1 MEIES
6 TVASEVAAITIE
18 LRDAAKCLDKAAAY
32 LEEAIVAMAAAE
44 IPDAEPPED
53 LKLEDVRAVLAD
65 LSRNGHTKDVRGK
78 LDELG
83 AAKLSEVDPKH
94 YPALMAWAR
103 GVSDAG

>member
-6 TVASEVAAITIE
+6 TVASEVAAITVE
-18 LRDAAKCLDKAAAY
+18 LRDTAKCLDKAAAY
-32 LEEAIVAMAAAE
+32 LEEAIVALAAAE
-44 IPDAEPPED
+44 IPDAEPQEE
-53 LKLEDVRAVLAD
+53 LRLEDVRAVLAD
-65 LSRNGHTKDVRGK
+65 LSRDGHTKDVRAK

-83 AAKLSEVDPKH
+83 ARKLSEVDTRH

>member
-6 TVASEVAAITIE
+6 TVASEVAAITIG
-18 LRDAAKCLDKAAAY
+18 LRDAAKSLIEASEY
-32 LEEAIVAMAAAE
+32 LEQAIVELAAAE
-44 IPDAEPPED
+44 IPDAGPQEE

-65 LSRNGHTKDVRGK
+65 LSRDGHTKDVRGK

-83 AAKLSEVDPKH
+83 AAKLSEVDPRH

>member
-6 TVASEVAAITIE
+6 KVASEVAAITVE
-18 LRDAAKCLDKAAAY
+18 LREAADNLVKAAAY
-32 LEEAIVAMAAAE
+32 LEEAIVALAAAE
-44 IPDAEPPED
+44 IPDAEPQEE

-65 LSRNGHTKDVRGK
+65 LSRDGHTKDVRGK

-83 AAKLSEVDPKH
+83 AAKLSEVDPEH
-94 YPALMAWAR
+94 YPALMTWAR